1 MKVVFSSL
9 YGFLRP
15 ALAGVCLMLLAACST
30 TGSSFD
36 TSALRLM
43 VPGQTTL
50 AQASELLHSEPENVY
65 RRLDGSA
72 TARWAHK
79 ASMVTDA
86 VYFNRELW
94 LAFDANGHYL
104 SIVKSINIPR
114 MHEYGGSSYQDAASH
129 QNVASHQSTASH
141 PGAASTSNAA
151 PYPNAASNQAAASH
165 PNAASNQNTAFQPAV
180 SYPLTP

>member
-1 MKVVFSSL
+1 MKTVFSSR
-9 YGFLRP
+9 YGLLRP
-15 ALAGVCLMLLAACST
+15 ALAGVCVILLAACST

-36 TSALRLM
+36 TSALRLL

-114 MHEYGGSSYQDAASH
+114 MHEFGGSSYQNAAPPQDAAPH
-129 QNVASHQSTASH
+129 PGTAST
-141 PGAASTSNAA
+141 PNAA
-151 PYPNAASNQAAASH
+151 PYPDAASNQGPASDPNAASNQGS
-165 PNAASNQNTAFQPAV
+165 AFQPAV